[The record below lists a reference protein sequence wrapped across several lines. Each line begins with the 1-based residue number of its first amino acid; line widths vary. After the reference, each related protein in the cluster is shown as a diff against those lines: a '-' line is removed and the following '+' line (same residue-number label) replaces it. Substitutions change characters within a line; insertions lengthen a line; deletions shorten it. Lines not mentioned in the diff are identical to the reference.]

1 MKKPQASDSVTATQA
16 ADLINSL
23 IETGAFSEYAQIC
36 LIRAMGALGPE
47 IKAEEVTEEEM
58 ADARKEFGGD

>member
-1 MKKPQASDSVTATQA
+1 MKTPQASDYVTATQA

-47 IKAEEVTEEEM
+47 IDTEEITETEM
-58 ADARKEFGGD
+58 TDARKECGDD